1 MKDDGR
7 MVKNRVARKLG
18 NDERLFKEK
27 RVNLK
32 YKNLNRFYTIHEGI
46 TRENQIQIL
55 TNPIFYANHRQGDA
69 SLFTISIIHL
79 ILPPQ

>member
-7 MVKNRVARKLG
+7 MVKNRVARKLD

-32 YKNLNRFYTIHEGI
+32 YKNLNRLYIIHEGI
-46 TRENQIQIL
+46 IRENQIQIL
-55 TNPIFYANHRQGDA
+55 TNPIFLCQ
-69 SLFTISIIHL
+69 S
-79 ILPPQ
+79 